1 MTAAKAPL
9 RIEPLPTA
17 ALPQRSSSE
26 LVTAFIE
33 RAIERGVPRKTIALR
48 SGLEPNYVSM
58 LKLGE
63 PLPLARILPLSF
75 GCGLSAQE
83 RFELLTARIVELHGA
98 KVELDA
104 EALATWVAELC
115 APSGSEAV
123 LIQIWR
129 EESAAAP
136 VHLHGLL
143 ERPDVAERVRAVLH
157 QAAQEEMHAMAQA

>member
-1 MTAAKAPL
+1 MTAY
-9 RIEPLPTA
+9 
-17 ALPQRSSSE
+17 
-26 LVTAFIE
+26 IE
-33 RAIERGVPRKTIALR
+33 RALERGVPRQTIALR
-48 SGLEPNYVSM
+48 SGLESNFVTM
-58 LKLGE
+58 LKKGE
-63 PLPLARILPLSF
+63 PLPLARILPLAV

-104 EALATWVAELC
+104 EALATWVTELC

-123 LIQIWR
+123 LLQIWR

-136 VHLHGLL
+136 DHLHGLL

-157 QAAQEEMHAMAQA
+157 QVAQEEMHAMAQA

>member
-1 MTAAKAPL
+1 MTAAIAPI
-9 RIEPLPTA
+9 RIEPLPDA

-58 LKLGE
+58 LKKGE
-63 PLPLARILPLSF
+63 PLPLARILPLAV

-83 RFELLTARIVELHGA
+83 CFELLTARIVELHGL

-104 EALATWVAELC
+104 EALATWVEELS
-115 APSGSEAV
+115 ALSVSEAV
-123 LIQIWR
+123 LPHIWR
-129 EESAAAP
+129 EKSAAAP
-136 VHLHGLL
+136 AHLHGLL

-157 QAAQEEMHAMAQA
+157 QVAQEEMHAMAQA

>member
-1 MTAAKAPL
+1 MTAAKAPI
-9 RIEPLPTA
+9 RIEPLPDA

-58 LKLGE
+58 LKKGE
-63 PLPLARILPLSF
+63 PLPLARILPLAV

-83 RFELLTARIVELHGA
+83 RFELLTARIVESHGL

-104 EALATWVAELC
+104 EALATWVEELS
-115 APSGSEAV
+115 ALSVSESV
-123 LIQIWR
+123 LLQVWR

-136 VHLHGLL
+136 SHLHDLL

-157 QAAQEEMHAMAQA
+157 QVAQEEMHAMAQA